1 MKLKSIT
8 LSGYKSIN
16 QEGATISFGDITVL
30 LGANGVGKSNLV
42 SFFSM
47 LNYTMSGA
55 LQNFMAERGFAD
67 SFLNYGS
74 KNTRQIQAKIEF
86 SDNQASDH
94 YSFTLTQA
102 SGDIMIFTDEQ
113 IIYKKTNTQNPYN
126 INLNPGVRESDL
138 LQYANRAETKP
149 TDKRTAGFVLGLLRK
164 CRVYHFHDTSLNT
177 RIKNQAYIEDNQYLN
192 HDAGNLAAFLYRLKE
207 TPNSTKHYERI
218 VRYVQKAM
226 PQFGNFDLNP
236 NAINA
241 KYITLN
247 WREKGNT
254 DYLFGPHQISD
265 GSLRFMAL
273 ATLLLQPE
281 DLLPKVMVLDE
292 PELGLHPSAI
302 GYLAGMVKAASK
314 HCQVVIATQSQR
326 LVDEFEVENIVV
338 VERNK
343 ITNNTEFKRKTA
355 EELGDWLD
363 GYSLGELWEKN
374 VIGGQP

>member
-42 SFFSM
+42 SFFSILNAM
-47 LNYTMSGA
+47 LYGH
-55 LQNFMAERGFAD
+55 LQHFIGLNGFAD
-67 SFLNYGS
+67 SFLNFGV
-74 KNTRQIQAKIEF
+74 KNGRYISGKIEVYENITTSIYQCLLNADVEGNLLFINESYKESLPLYNFNSTEITKESAILSLTKSVVLPSQIQTFIDTVF
-86 SDNQASDH
+86 H
-94 YSFTLTQA
+94 W
-102 SGDIMIFTDEQ
+102 
-113 IIYKKTNTQNPYN
+113 
-126 INLNPGVRESDL
+126 GVYRF
-138 LQYANRAETKP
+138 
-149 TDKRTAGFVLGLLRK
+149 G
-164 CRVYHFHDTSLNT
+164 DTSIIIDKT
-177 RIKNQAYIEDNQYLN
+177 YIDHNQYLN
-192 HDAGNLAAFLYRLKE
+192 HDASNLAAFLYRLKE
-207 TPNSTKHYERI
+207 NPNSTKHYERI

-281 DLLPKVMVLDE
+281 ELLPKVMVLDE

-302 GYLAGMVKAASK
+302 GYLAGMIKAASK

-355 EELGDWLD
+355 EELSDWLD
-363 GYSLGELWEKN
+363 NYSLGELWEKN

>member
-42 SFFSM
+42 SFFSI
-47 LNYTMSGA
+47 LNAIVLDRLDDYV
-55 LQNFMAERGFAD
+55 AEQGFAD
-67 SFLNYGS
+67 SFLNFGS
-74 KNTRQIQAKIEF
+74 KKTQEIEADLELSNDNISIIGNLLF
-86 SDNQASDH
+86 SYYAISNKLI
-94 YSFTLTQA
+94 YSFGTTP
-102 SGDIMIFTDEQ
+102 SSEQ
-113 IIYKKTNTQNPYN
+113 MYQIWDMFRHYK
-126 INLNPGVRESDL
+126 
-138 LQYANRAETKP
+138 
-149 TDKRTAGFVLGLLRK
+149 
-164 CRVYHFHDTSLNT
+164 VYQFQDTTPNA
-177 RIKNQAYIEDNQYLN
+177 RIKGQGYIEDNQYLN

-207 TPNSTKHYERI
+207 NPNSTKHYERI

-281 DLLPKVMVLDE
+281 ELLPRVMVLDE

-302 GYLAGMVKAASK
+302 GYLAGMIKAASK

-355 EELGDWLD
+355 EELSDWLD
-363 GYSLGELWEKN
+363 NYSLGELWEKN